1 MNINQIAKVSSFSIF
16 RIMIVALLTSL
27 GTAFAQDLSAQWKLV
42 DEADN
47 KDQPKTAITL
57 LEQISQAAV
66 QGEKWDDALF
76 AAARKAILQG
86 RIEEGEQAYGALL
99 RLEEARKTASP
110 KMHPFLDALIAEWY
124 VKYFLDNRW
133 MFAQRTQIAGSDEG
147 KDIGKWSL
155 PRIVKEVGDR
165 FDRVLTTPQR
175 FFAYP
180 IKDFSRCFTPGNV
193 DDEYRPTIY
202 DLLAHRAI
210 DFYSSAEQGLL
221 DNDPDFIVTTDMPLL
236 AQPEQFMKW
245 AEKEFS
251 LKDSGIKKALFITA
265 QRMRANQVA
274 GRQIAYADADFNRL
288 LLVKRLFNAVG
299 VDTDDAY
306 DKTLE
311 AFVSRWSDNEVLT
324 RAIAAQADRMF
335 AQKKYVEAKKR
346 AEEGM
351 KLFPKSVG
359 AQECNAV
366 IARVLQPSMQIQTP
380 NVWAKTKPEVRP
392 YGQLEITCRNVT
404 QIRFRLYPLNH
415 ENEEDRNIWDIEKLL
430 KRQLIKEWNVD
441 IVSENYQEVIQKQ
454 DILEPYKNGMYALV
468 ATAQGNVHYVTPI
481 QVSDLCVERMNRGQY
496 DLRVCNNESGLPV
509 ANAQITA
516 KVKNN
521 QKKALDIRNYTT
533 DALGRAVLEK
543 LPNGEAT
550 LYIKSGDDTFI
561 DAIGWSW
568 GNERHPEVQDDS
580 RVMLLTDRSIYRPG
594 QTVFYKGIYY
604 VVNQATGKYEI
615 RPQAHYTIRFMDPN
629 GQEITSRKEKAN
641 EFGSF
646 TGSFVIPKDKGTG
659 HMSLQMDHG
668 SVSFNVEEYKR
679 PKFEVTFDPIKD
691 EFKLNADVT
700 LNGRA
705 TTYSGL
711 PLSKSKV
718 KWRVERRSQY
728 PWWCWWRVTQPKV
741 LETGTAETGEDGT
754 FKTIFLAKPE
764 LDAKPEEAPKFIYT
778 VTAEV
783 IDSTGET
790 RAGSQSLTL
799 GFTALSITVQAP
811 EWFKA
816 NEKQEVTVLIN
827 TMNGAPVAATKG
839 EIRMI
844 PLKQP
849 DRPIP
854 FEEPRHYNHYWN
866 RSGASSK
873 KPKAEQPIDWEASG
887 QAAEESFKTGD
898 AGNVKIPF
906 TLKPG
911 IYRVEV
917 TTKDKFGNP
926 ATDKAVIQVFNPADA
941 NYPIKVPSKLAVEK
955 QQMEVGETFRALWG
969 SGYPTAYGEIEIW
982 RDNKLLKRFLSEPGK
997 TQMLMEYPVTEDLR
1011 GGFTVRYSMVRENK
1025 FYQEYRQIN
1034 VPWSN
1039 KAFTLNWTH
1048 INSKIEPNVKEKWT
1062 LCVKNPDGTP
1072 AKAELLASMF
1082 DASLD
1087 AFLIHQWNM
1096 GFGLRGESTYFYN
1109 LQFSNITSTMQP
1121 RTHFQHHGGY
1131 HAQYRHWAYQLLQN
1145 QHNMRYAKKSRGV
1158 FAGRAMPMMAMEA
1171 EGNMVMDAAAPAAA
1185 TTMAM
1190 PAEKAER
1197 KSMDKSDADG
1207 TKTRQEGGTGAK
1219 PADAPMVRKNLNET
1233 AFFLPML
1240 TTDAEGTVSIA
1251 FSAPEALTGWRVMAF
1266 AHDQKL
1272 NSGYIEA
1279 KVVTQKKLMVEPSM
1293 PRFLREGDEIELSVK
1308 VTNTSDAKQKGKVSL
1323 KFSDKLKELG
1333 EEKFALEAGKSVS
1346 VKWVVKVPD
1355 TAAGITKYTVL
1366 AKAEDYGD
1374 GEEGFL
1380 PILSKRVQVI
1390 ESLAFSVKPQQEKKL
1405 TFKRLANISDTAEH
1419 LSLTLEVTPNAT
1431 WSAILALPYL
1441 MEYPYEC
1448 AEQVF
1453 HRYYANALA
1462 RQIVKDNPV
1471 IEKVFKQWKA
1481 ETLDSPLQK
1490 NQELKSLMIEETPWL
1505 ATALKEKE
1513 QRNNIAILFDSARLE
1528 TETKSAL
1535 KKLREKRNLDG
1546 CWSWFPGGPRNI
1558 YITSLIVRG
1567 IGRLRAIGVSVDME
1581 MALKPLPAL
1590 DEEMQ
1595 ESIAYRKKEKHLYFS
1610 CGDASYLHMRSF
1622 FIKDAKVDKSI
1633 VDTLITWAKADHQ
1646 WTKLSRYSRAQ
1657 AAIAF
1662 NRFGEGELAKLI
1674 MKSVRENAV
1683 EDEEMGMSWRMPR
1696 SWWWYDAP
1704 LETQALTIEAFKE
1717 VTKEQ
1722 DAVDACALWLLQQ
1735 KRTSRW
1741 TTTTST
1747 ADAIYALMLGNNTM
1761 LTPTAEVDVTLGGVS
1776 IKPDTSEAGSGYFS
1790 KRYQPAEIKPAMAK
1804 IEVKNPN
1811 NAITFGALHWQ
1822 YLEDIDKVTQSEDK
1836 MPIVIDRKLFVKEYT
1851 TKGPVLKPAKSVKI
1865 GDTIV
1870 TRIELRVER
1879 EMEFVHM
1886 KDTRAASIEPVD
1898 VLSSYRWQDGTG
1910 YFQSTRD
1917 TATHFFFDRLNRGT
1931 YIFEYEC
1938 RVFQNGKCKAG
1949 MTEIQCMYAPEF
1961 NAHSAGM
1968 MLESK

>member
-1 MNINQIAKVSSFSIF
+1 MNNKRSI
-16 RIMIVALLTSL
+16 RHSPQSWLRLVALLTASSSC
-27 GTAFAQDLSAQWKLV
+27 FAQDLSEQWKQV

-57 LEQISQAAV
+57 LDQISQTAV
-66 QGEKWDDALF
+66 QAEKWDDALF
-76 AAARKAILQG
+76 ASARKAILQG

-99 RLEEARKTASP
+99 RLEEARKTSSA
-110 KMHPFLDALIAEWY
+110 KMQPFLDALIAEWY

-133 MFAQRTQIAGSDEG
+133 MFAQRTQISGSEEG

-165 FDRVLTTPQR
+165 FDRVLTAPQR

-180 IKDFSRCFTPGNV
+180 IKDFSRCFTPGTIE
-193 DDEYRPTIY
+193 DEYRPTIY

-221 DNDPDFIVTTDMPLL
+221 ENDPDFIVASDMPLF
-236 AQPEQFMKW
+236 AQPELFMKW
-245 AEKEFS
+245 AEKQFS

-265 QRMRANQVA
+265 QRMRVNQVA
-274 GRQIAYADADFNRL
+274 GRSIAFADGDFNRIQLANRL
-288 LLVKRLFNAVG
+288 LGAVG
-299 VDTDDAY
+299 VDADDAY
-306 DKTLE
+306 DQALE
-311 AFVSRWSDNEVLT
+311 AFVSRWNDNEVCT
-324 RAIAAQADRMF
+324 RAIAAQADRLF
-335 AQKKYVEAKKR
+335 VQKKYVEAKQR
-346 AEEGM
+346 AEEGR
-351 KLFPKSVG
+351 KQFPKSVG

-366 IARVLQPSMQIQTP
+366 IERVLQPSMTIQTP
-380 NVWAKTKPEVRP
+380 NVWAKTKPEARP
-392 YGQLEITCRNVT
+392 YGQLEITCRNVP
-404 QIRFRLYPLNH
+404 QVRFRLYPMNP
-415 ENEEDRNIWDIEKLL
+415 ENEEERNIWDIEKLL
-430 KRQLIKEWNVD
+430 KRQFVKEWTVD
-441 IVSENYQEVIQKQ
+441 IASENYQEVTQKK
-454 DILEPYKNGMYALV
+454 DIVEACKNGMYVLL
-468 ATAQGNVHYVTPI
+468 ATAQENVHYVVAM
-481 QVSDLCVERMNRGQY
+481 QVSDLSVERMNRGQY
-496 DLRVCNNESGLPV
+496 DVRVCNNESGMPI

-521 QKKALDIRNYTT
+521 QKKEIEIRNYTT
-533 DALGRAVLEK
+533 DAGGRAVLEK
-543 LPNGEAT
+543 LPNGEVT
-550 LYIKSGDDTFI
+550 LYVKSGDDTLV
-561 DAIGWSW
+561 DTIGWSW
-568 GNERHPEVQDDS
+568 GNERQPDVQDAS

-594 QTVFYKGIYY
+594 QTVYYKGIYY
-604 VVNQATGKYEI
+604 VVNQDTGKYEI
-615 RPQAHYTIRFMDPN
+615 RPQAHYTIRLMDPN
-629 GQEITSRKEKAN
+629 NQEIASRKEKAN
-641 EFGSF
+641 AFGSF
-646 TGSFVIPKDKGTG
+646 SGSFVIPKDKGTG
-659 HMSLQMDHG
+659 HMTLQMDQG
-668 SVSFNVEEYKR
+668 GVSFSVEEYKR

-700 LNGRA
+700 LKGRA

-711 PLSKSKV
+711 PLARAKV
-718 KWRVERRSQY
+718 KWRVERSARY

-741 LETGTAETGEDGT
+741 LETGTAETGDDGT
-754 FKTIFLAKPE
+754 FKTTFLAKPE
-764 LDAKPEEAPKFIYT
+764 LDAKPDEAPKFTYS

-799 GFTALSITVQAP
+799 GFTALSVAIQIP

-816 NEKQEVTVLIN
+816 NEKQEITVLIN
-827 TMNGAPVAATKG
+827 TLTGAPVAATKG
-839 EIRMI
+839 EIHI
-844 PLKQP
+844 VPLKQP

-854 FEEPRHYNHYWN
+854 FEEPRHGYFPHK
-866 RSGASSK
+866 RSAVSAINPASH
-873 KPKAEQPIDWEASG
+873 QPIDWEASG
-887 QAAEESFKTGD
+887 HPVEDSFTTGEN
-898 AGNVKIPF
+898 GNAKIPF

-926 ATDKAVIQVFNPADA
+926 ATDKAVIQVFTPADEK
-941 NYPIKVPSKLAVEK
+941 YPVKVPAKLFIEK
-955 QQMEVGETFRALWG
+955 PQMEVGETFRALWG
-969 SGYPTAYGEIEIW
+969 SGYATAYGEIEIW
-982 RDNKLLKRFLSEPGK
+982 RDNKLLKRLVSQPGK
-997 TQMLMEYPVTEDLR
+997 TQMLMEYLVTEDLR
-1011 GGFTVRYSMVRENK
+1011 GGFTVRYSMIRENK

-1039 KAFTLNWTH
+1039 KAFTLNWIH
-1048 INSKIEPNVKEKWT
+1048 INSKLEPNVKEQWT
-1062 LCVKNPDGTP
+1062 LSVKNPDGTP
-1072 AKAELLASMF
+1072 ANAELVASMF

-1087 AFLIHQWNM
+1087 AFLMHSWNT
-1096 GFGLRGESTYFYN
+1096 GFGLRTESSYFYN
-1109 LQFSNITSTMQP
+1109 LQFSNIMADLQP
-1121 RTHFQHHGGY
+1121 RTHFQQQGGY
-1131 HAQYRHWAYQLLQN
+1131 QAQYRHWAYQLLQN
-1145 QHNMRYAKKSRGV
+1145 QHNRRFARSRGMKMA
-1158 FAGRAMPMMAMEA
+1158 AGGVMTMEPMMAM
-1171 EGNMVMDAAAPAAA
+1171 MDAAPAPAA
-1185 TTMAM
+1185 TAM
-1190 PAEKAER
+1190 PALAKAER
-1197 KSMDKSDADG
+1197 KTMEEKDADG
-1207 TKTRQEGGTGAK
+1207 AKKRQEGGAAK

-1240 TTDAEGTVSIA
+1240 ETDAAGTVSIS

-1308 VTNTSDAKQKGKVSL
+1308 VTNTSDVWQTGKVSL
-1323 KFSDKLKELG
+1323 KFSEKLKELG
-1333 EEKFALEAGKSVS
+1333 EEKFALDPGKSVS
-1346 VKWVVKVPD
+1346 IKWVVKVPD
-1355 TAAGITKYTVL
+1355 TAAGLTKYTVL
-1366 AKAEDYGD
+1366 AKAENYGD
-1374 GEEGFL
+1374 GEEGYL

-1390 ESLAFSVKPQQEKKL
+1390 ESMAFSVKPHQEMKL
-1405 TFKRLANISDTAEH
+1405 TFKRLANVSDTAEH
-1419 LSLTLEVTPNAT
+1419 LALTLEVTPNAT

-1471 IEKVFKQWKA
+1471 IENVFKQWKT
-1481 ETLDSPLQK
+1481 ETLESPLQK
-1490 NQELKSLMIEETPWL
+1490 NQDLKSLMIEETPWL

-1528 TETKSAL
+1528 SETKSAL
-1535 KKLREKRNLDG
+1535 NKLLEKRNLDG
-1546 CWSWFPGGPRNI
+1546 CWSWFPGGPRND
-1558 YITSLIVRG
+1558 YITTLILRG
-1567 IGRLRAIGVSVDME
+1567 FGRLRAIGVPVDME
-1581 MALKPLPAL
+1581 MVVKALPVL
-1590 DEEMQ
+1590 DSEMKK
-1595 ESIAYRKKEKHLYFS
+1595 SIEYRIKEKQLYFGCS
-1610 CGDASYLHMRSF
+1610 DASYLYMRSF
-1622 FIKDAKVDKSI
+1622 FINDAKVEKET

-1657 AAIAF
+1657 TAIAL
-1662 NRFGEGELAKLI
+1662 NRFGEAETAQLI

-1696 SWWWYDAP
+1696 SWWWFDAP

-1747 ADAIYALMLGNNTM
+1747 ADAIYALLLGNNTM
-1761 LTPTAEVDVTLGGVS
+1761 LTPKAEVDVTLGGVP
-1776 IKPDTSEAGSGYFS
+1776 IKPDAAEAGSGYFS
-1790 KRYQPAEIKPAMAK
+1790 KRYQPAEIKPSMAK

-1811 NAITFGALHWQ
+1811 DAITFGALHWQ
-1822 YLEDIDKVTQSEDK
+1822 YLEDIDKVTKSEDK

-1851 TKGPVLKPAKSVKI
+1851 TKGPVLKPANRVKI
-1865 GDTIV
+1865 GDTLV

>member
-1 MNINQIAKVSSFSIF
+1 MNIKRMT
-16 RIMIVALLTSL
+16 RISPLSLLRVALVAACTTLS
-27 GTAFAQDLSAQWKLV
+27 ACFAQDLSAQWKQV

-57 LEQISQAAV
+57 LDQISKTAV

-76 AAARKAILQG
+76 ASARKAILQG

-99 RLEEARKTASP
+99 RLEEARKSASA
-110 KMHPFLDALIAEWY
+110 KMQPFLDALIAEWY

-133 MFAQRTQIAGSDEG
+133 MFAQRTQIAGSEEG

-221 DNDPDFIVTTDMPLL
+221 ENDPDFMVTSDMPLF
-236 AQPEQFMKW
+236 AQPEIFMKW

-251 LKDSGIKKALFITA
+251 LKDAGIKKALFITA
-265 QRMRANQVA
+265 QRMRVNQVA
-274 GRQIAYADADFNRL
+274 GRAIAFADGDFNRVQLAKQL
-288 LLVKRLFNAVG
+288 LGAVG

-306 DKTLE
+306 DKALE
-311 AFVSRWSDNEVLT
+311 VYISKWNDNEVCT
-324 RAIAAQADRMF
+324 RAIAAQAGRLF

-359 AQECNAV
+359 AQECSAV
-366 IARVLQPSMQIQTP
+366 IARVLQPSLQIQTP

-404 QIRFRLYPLNH
+404 QVRFRLFPLNY
-415 ENEEDRNIWDIEKLL
+415 ENEEERNLWDIEKLL
-430 KRQLIKEWNVD
+430 KRPVVKEWTVD
-441 IVSENYQEVIQKQ
+441 IASENYQEVVQKK
-454 DILEPYKNGMYALV
+454 DIAEATKNGMYALL
-468 ATAQGNVHYVTPI
+468 ATAQENVHYVTPI
-481 QVSDLCVERMNRGQY
+481 QVSDLSVERMHRGQY
-496 DLRVCNNESGLPV
+496 DIRVCNNESGLPV

-516 KVKNN
+516 KVKNH

-533 DALGRAVLEK
+533 DALGRAVLDK
-543 LPNGEAT
+543 LPNGEVT
-550 LYIKSGDDTFI
+550 LYIKSGEDTFI

-568 GNERHPEVQDDS
+568 GNEHQHDVLDNS

-594 QTVFYKGIYY
+594 QTVYYKGIYY
-604 VVNQATGKYEI
+604 VVNQASGKYEI

-629 GQEITSRKEKAN
+629 SQEISSRKEKAN
-641 EFGSF
+641 AFGSF
-646 TGSFVIPKDKGTG
+646 SGSFVIPKDKGTG

-668 SVSFNVEEYKR
+668 SVSFQVEEYKR

-718 KWRVERRSQY
+718 KWRVERMSQY

-754 FKTIFLAKPE
+754 FKTTFLAKPE
-764 LDAKPEEAPKFIYT
+764 LDAKPEEAPKFIFT

-799 GFTALSITVQAP
+799 GFTALSIAVQPP

-816 NEKQEVTVLIN
+816 NEKQEITVLIN
-827 TMNGAPVAATKG
+827 TLNGAPVAATKG
-839 EIRMI
+839 EIRMV

-854 FEEPRHYNHYWN
+854 FEEPRHYNHYWSP
-866 RSGASSK
+866 SGASSK
-873 KPKAEQPIDWEASG
+873 KPKSEQPIDWEASG
-887 QAAEESFKTGD
+887 RAVEESFTTGD
-898 AGNVKIPF
+898 TGNAKIPF

-926 ATDKAVIQVFNPADA
+926 ATDKAVVQVFNPADA
-941 NYPIKVPSKLAVEK
+941 NYPVKVPAKLFVEK
-955 QQMEVGETFRALWG
+955 QQMEVGETFRSLWG

-982 RDNKLLKRFLSEPGK
+982 RDNKLLKRFQSEPGK
-997 TQMLMEYPVTEDLR
+997 TQMLMEYPVTENLR
-1011 GGFTVRYSMVRENK
+1011 GGFTVRYSMIRENK
-1025 FYQEYRQIN
+1025 FYQESRMIN

-1062 LCVKNPDGTP
+1062 LNVKNPDGTP
-1072 AKAELLASMF
+1072 ANAELVASMF

-1087 AFLIHQWNM
+1087 AFLMHHWNM
-1096 GFGLRGESTYFYN
+1096 GFGLRSENTYFYN
-1109 LQFSNITSTMQP
+1109 LQFSNIMATLQP
-1121 RTHFQHHGGY
+1121 RTHFPHQGGFS
-1131 HAQYRHWAYQLLQN
+1131 AQYRHWAYQLLQN
-1145 QHNMRYAKKSRGV
+1145 QHNRRFARSRGMKMS
-1158 FAGRAMPMMAMEA
+1158 AGGVMPMMAMEA
-1171 EGNMVMDAAAPAAA
+1171 ESSRMMDAAPAPAA
-1185 TTMAM
+1185 TAM
-1190 PAEKAER
+1190 PALAKAER
-1197 KSMDKSDADG
+1197 KTMEEKDADG
-1207 TKTRQEGGTGAK
+1207 AKKRSEGGAAK
-1219 PADAPMVRKNLNET
+1219 QEDGPMVRKNLNET

-1240 TTDAEGTVSIA
+1240 QTDAAGTVTVS

-1333 EEKFALEAGKSVS
+1333 EEKFALDPGKSVS

-1355 TAAGITKYTVL
+1355 TAAGITKYTVM

-1374 GEEGFL
+1374 GEEGYL

-1390 ESLAFSVKPQQEKKL
+1390 ESLAFSVKPRQEKKL

-1462 RQIVKDNPV
+1462 RQIVTDNPV
-1471 IEKVFKQWKA
+1471 IETVFKQWKA

-1490 NQELKSLMIEETPWL
+1490 NQDLKSLMIEETPWF

-1513 QRNNIAILFDSARLE
+1513 QRNNIAILFDKTRLE
-1528 TETKSAL
+1528 SETKSAL
-1535 KKLREKRNLDG
+1535 NKLREKRNLDG

-1558 YITSLIVRG
+1558 YITTLIVRG
-1567 IGRLRAIGVSVDME
+1567 FGRLRAIGVPVDME

-1590 DEEMQ
+1590 DEEMH

-1610 CGDASYLHMRSF
+1610 CGDASYLYMRSF
-1622 FIKDAKVDKSI
+1622 FIKDAKVNRDI
-1633 VDTLITWAKADHQ
+1633 VDTLITWAKTDHQ

-1662 NRFGEGELAKLI
+1662 NRFGEVELAKLI

-1747 ADAIYALMLGNNTM
+1747 ADAIYALLLGNNTM

-1776 IKPDTSEAGSGYFS
+1776 IKPEAAEAGSGYFS
-1790 KRYQPAEIKPAMAK
+1790 KRYQPAEIKPSMAK

-1851 TKGPVLKPAKSVKI
+1851 TKGPVLKPANKVKI

-1898 VLSSYRWQDGTG
+1898 VLSTYRWQDGTG